1 MDTLKSKS
9 WIHYEGGAWLGEL
22 IGDQQ
27 HFDKECL
34 VLMMEK
40 IEIVAFIKVSLSN
53 KETVH

>member
-9 WIHYEGGAWLGEL
+9 WIGYEGGLWLDGL

-27 HFDKECL
+27 HFDKESD
-34 VLMMEK
+34 LMMEK
-40 IEIVAFIKVSLSN
+40 VEIVAFIKVSLSS

>member
-34 VLMMEK
+34 VLMMEN